1 MPLGLKKYAF
11 QLLERAHMVNCK
23 PSRTPV
29 DTDFKW
35 GPDGVLVQD
44 PTLYRSLAKGLQYLT
59 FTRPDLSYAVITFL
73 SWSAKRQHTISRS
86 SDEAKYRG
94 VANVVAETAWIRN
107 LLRELHSPL
116 LTATL
121 VYCDNVSAVYSDH
134 QTLVSDLEMGIR
146 FILMVNKQ
154 GQTRLAQY
162 YEYLTLEERRA
173 LEGEIVRKCLARNEQ
188 QCSFVEHRNYK
199 IVYRRY
205 ASLFFLVG
213 VDNEE
218 NELAILEFI
227 HLLVETMDRHF
238 GNVCELDIMFHLE
251 KAHFMLEEMVMNGCI
266 VETSKANILAPI
278 QLMDKAS

>member
-1 MPLGLKKYAF
+1 MHASF
-11 QLLERAHMVNCK
+11 V
-23 PSRTPV
+23 
-29 DTDFKW
+29 F
-35 GPDGVLVQD
+35 VLVKYRCSFS
-44 PTLYRSLAKGLQYLT
+44 LY
-59 FTRPDLSYAVITFL
+59 FL
-73 SWSAKRQHTISRS
+73 HSIVLCVGGSIVLRRISR
-86 SDEAKYRG
+86 R
-94 VANVVAETAWIRN
+94 
-107 LLRELHSPL
+107 RELRL
-116 LTATL
+116 K
-121 VYCDNVSAVYSDH
+121 
-134 QTLVSDLEMGIR
+134 MGIR
-146 FILMVNKQ
+146 FVLMVNKQ

-162 YEYLTLEERRA
+162 YEYLTLEERRT

-188 QCSFVEHRNYK
+188 QCSFVEHRTYK

-213 VDNEE
+213 VDNDE

-278 QLMDKAS
+278 QLMDKSS

>member
-1 MPLGLKKYAF
+1 
-11 QLLERAHMVNCK
+11 
-23 PSRTPV
+23 
-29 DTDFKW
+29 
-35 GPDGVLVQD
+35 
-44 PTLYRSLAKGLQYLT
+44 
-59 FTRPDLSYAVITFL
+59 
-73 SWSAKRQHTISRS
+73 
-86 SDEAKYRG
+86 
-94 VANVVAETAWIRN
+94 
-107 LLRELHSPL
+107 
-116 LTATL
+116 
-121 VYCDNVSAVYSDH
+121 
-134 QTLVSDLEMGIR
+134 MGIR

-173 LEGEIVRKCLARNEQ
+173 LEPEIVRKCLARTEQ
-188 QCSFVEHRNYK
+188 QILCEAVIHVYDADVYLYMEQCSFVEHRNYK

-213 VDNEE
+213 VDNDE

-266 VETSKANILAPI
+266 VETNKSSILAPI
-278 QLMDKAS
+278 QLMDKMN